1 MKGMDWK
8 KHKPL
13 ILNITVTTLVAI
25 ITYFVT
31 CMEDTI
37 VKIVILLGSLGV
49 LSLYFV
55 IASDQLYE
63 AYKQES
69 RLNFLQGIPE
79 VIVFKSRTDTYI
91 LCPNGD
97 TILIWDF
104 YIKRKKGS
112 NNTYIDFPIFYTGES
127 IPDNPIEVIYML
139 KNNKK
144 AEQDATYI
152 MRKEATIGKKSDGKE
167 IKEIEGCIHVP
178 LCPQNHKEKAFH
190 ILIKV
195 KIKEV
200 NDKKDENYVT
210 VDIPYLTKYIK
221 VIVRMQKYKEGRIRI
236 DSNFFDV
243 KEKNGQNI
251 DHQETANQNKKCNL
265 KNNRIL
271 WKAKYPK
278 LGYSYT
284 IRYKIN
290 WPNNNT
296 TNA

>member
-1 MKGMDWK
+1 MDWK
-8 KHKPL
+8 KHKSL
-13 ILNITVTTLVAI
+13 VLNISVTTLVAI

-31 CMEDTI
+31 YTEGRI
-37 VKIVILLGSLGV
+37 AKIIILLGSLGV

-55 IASDQLYE
+55 IAFDQLCE
-63 AYKQES
+63 AWKQES
-69 RLNFLQGIPE
+69 RLKFLQGIPE

-104 YIKRKKGS
+104 YIKKKKNS

-152 MRKEATIGKKSDGKE
+152 MRKKATIGKNRDGKKQ
-167 IKEIEGCIHVP
+167 KEIEGCIHVP

-190 ILIKV
+190 ILIKI
-195 KIKEV
+195 KIKNV
-200 NDKKDENYVT
+200 NDKDENYVT
-210 VDIPYLTKYIK
+210 IDIPYLTKDIK
-221 VIVRMQKYKEGRIRI
+221 VIVRTQKYKEGRIGI

-265 KNNRIL
+265 KKNRIL

-284 IRYKIN
+284 IKYKIN
-290 WPNNNT
+290 WSNNSSVNV
-296 TNA
+296 